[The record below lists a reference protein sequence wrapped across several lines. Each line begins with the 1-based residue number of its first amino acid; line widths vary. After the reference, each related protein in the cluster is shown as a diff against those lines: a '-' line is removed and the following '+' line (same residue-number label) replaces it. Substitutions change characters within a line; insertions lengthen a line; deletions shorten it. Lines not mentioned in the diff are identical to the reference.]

1 MKLYEFEF
9 ERDKV
14 NVTEM
19 EVKETAKCYTV
30 LDASWRKRYDKT
42 ELNRVCGYSGN
53 KVLLD
58 ENDFEKAKAIYLAH
72 LQKRLLDKKEE
83 VKRLEKEYERACEL
97 EVNKN
102 V

>member
-30 LDASWRKRYDKT
+30 LDVSWRKRYDKT
-42 ELNRVCGYSGN
+42 ELNRVSGYSGN
-53 KVLLD
+53 KVLLA
-58 ENDFEKAKAIYLAH
+58 ENDFEKAKVIYLAH
-72 LQKRLLDKKEE
+72 LQKILLGKKEE
-83 VKRLEKEYERACEL
+83 VARLKKEYEIACEL
-97 EVNKN
+97 EVRKD